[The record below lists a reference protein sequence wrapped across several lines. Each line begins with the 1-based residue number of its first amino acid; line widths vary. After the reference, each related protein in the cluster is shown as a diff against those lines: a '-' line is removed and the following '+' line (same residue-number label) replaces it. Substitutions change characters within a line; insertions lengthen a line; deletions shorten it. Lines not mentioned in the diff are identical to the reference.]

1 MQTHTAFFLTA
12 CLIFSR
18 NGKKEKRANGKRLHL
33 FFEALIIA
41 LITLNIY
48 MVTLNNHV
56 NIYLTFGCIRGKA
69 NFSDIPIIYDELSH
83 RKGRK

>member
-41 LITLNIY
+41 LITLN
-48 MVTLNNHV
+48 NHV